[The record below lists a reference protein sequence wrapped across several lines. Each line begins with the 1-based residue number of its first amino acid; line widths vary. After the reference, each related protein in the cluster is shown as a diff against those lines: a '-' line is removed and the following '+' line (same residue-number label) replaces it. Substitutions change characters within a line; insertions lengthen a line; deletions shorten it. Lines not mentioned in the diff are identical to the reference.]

1 LTHVC
6 FEGITDV
13 TYTDDHHPWFLKN
26 LLADLMDDNTMSKQY
41 EEPEQLMQSMNK
53 FMQILVEATI
63 PAVGSRGL
71 N

>member
-1 LTHVC
+1 
-6 FEGITDV
+6 
-13 TYTDDHHPWFLKN
+13 
-26 LLADLMDDNTMSKQY
+26 MDDNTMSKQY